1 MVGAPE
7 RYRRILAEITEL
19 YDWIDSQL
27 GKDPAVAG
35 RCDACGA
42 CCDFPAYDHRLFVTP
57 PELMYL
63 AAKLDVAALKPMP
76 SGKCPYQQGQS
87 CTVHEHRF
95 AACRVFCCRGDSAF
109 QSELSEAVLKRLKA
123 ICQQSAVP
131 YRYQDLPAALETFN
145 RSESDTLKNRG
156 VQ

>member
-7 RYRRILAEITEL
+7 RHRRIVAEIAEL

-27 GKDPAVAG
+27 RQNAG
-35 RCDACGA
+35 GAGQCDACGA

-63 AAKLDVAALKPMP
+63 AAKLNTTTLKPMP
-76 SGKCPYQQGQS
+76 AGRCPYQQGQS

-95 AACRVFCCRGDSAF
+95 AACRIFCCKGDSAI

-123 ICQQSAVP
+123 ICERLEIP
-131 YRYQDLPAALETFN
+131 YHYQDLSAALETFN
-145 RSESDTLKNRG
+145 DPAGNTHEK
-156 VQ
+156 

>member
-7 RYRRILAEITEL
+7 RHRQILADVAKL

-27 GKDPAVAG
+27 RQNPAGAG
-35 RCDACGA
+35 RCSACGA

-63 AAKLDVAALKPMP
+63 AAKLDVAALKPM
-76 SGKCPYQQGQS
+76 SAGKCPYQQGQS
-87 CTVHEHRF
+87 CTVHEDRF
-95 AACRVFCCRGDSAF
+95 AACRIFCCKGDSAF
-109 QSELSEAVLKRLKA
+109 QSELSEAVVKRLKA
-123 ICQQSAVP
+123 LCERLEVP

-145 RSESDTLKNRG
+145 RNESDTLRDRDA
-156 VQ
+156 Q